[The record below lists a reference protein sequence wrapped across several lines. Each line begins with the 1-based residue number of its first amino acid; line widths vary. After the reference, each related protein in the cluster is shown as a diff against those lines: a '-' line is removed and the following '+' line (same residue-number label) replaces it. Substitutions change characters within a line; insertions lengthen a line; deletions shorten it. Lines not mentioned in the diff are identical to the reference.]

1 MSFQAL
7 PNGTCVLVGDDSAL
21 LAEAAAAARE
31 RLGCKVFAG
40 RAEYLMAKHSQG
52 TFDALPLPER
62 CAATMHLLT
71 DLELLAHTD
80 YFVGAPTPYNVFWE
94 RPDPSMWV
102 RSVFFCKANQIVLV
116 AWVRPNAAT
125 WALSPLCDQHR
136 LLPFFMACHCVRAK
150 WASRTCCSE

>member
-1 MSFQAL
+1 M
-7 PNGTCVLVGDDSAL
+7 LVGDDAAL

-52 TFDALPLPER
+52 AFDALPLPER

-80 YFVGAPTPYNVFWE
+80 YFVGAPTP
-94 RPDPSMWV
+94 
-102 RSVFFCKANQIVLV
+102 CLV
-116 AWVRPNAAT
+116 AWVRQTLLLGCAQ
-125 WALSPLCDQHR
+125 PLEVSGPGPPRVDHHR
-136 LLPFFMACHCVRAK
+136 LVFL
-150 WASRTCCSE
+150 

>member
-1 MSFQAL
+1 M
-7 PNGTCVLVGDDSAL
+7 LVGDDAAL

-52 TFDALPLPER
+52 AFDALPLPER

-80 YFVGAPTPYNVFWE
+80 YFVGAPAPYLA
-94 RPDPSMWV
+94 V
-102 RSVFFCKANQIVLV
+102 RSVQDIAVLCM
-116 AWVRPNAAT
+116 PE
-125 WALSPLCDQHR
+125 ALLCDPDR
-136 LLPFFMACHCVRAK
+136 KV
-150 WASRTCCSE
+150 

>member
-1 MSFQAL
+1 M
-7 PNGTCVLVGDDSAL
+7 PNGTCVLVGDDAAL
-21 LAEAAAAARE
+21 LAEAAALAQE

-80 YFVGAPTPYNVFWE
+80 YFVGAPPPYLVV
-94 RPDPSMWV
+94 RVRQTLLCGSAQSYWV
-102 RSVFFCKANQIVLV
+102 KPPKS
-116 AWVRPNAAT
+116 
-125 WALSPLCDQHR
+125 
-136 LLPFFMACHCVRAK
+136 
-150 WASRTCCSE
+150 